1 MAHFELRQELHI
13 MRLGNL
19 IVPGNKEV
27 FKQNKKKKK
36 WRHVMR
42 NRSHLK
48 EPTMTKVETNLAV
61 NIDIIGL

>member
-36 WRHVMR
+36 NGDM
-42 NRSHLK
+42 L
-48 EPTMTKVETNLAV
+48 
-61 NIDIIGL
+61 

>member
-13 MRLGNL
+13 MKLGNL

-27 FKQNKKKKK
+27 LKQNKKKERK
-36 WRHVMR
+36 HDTR

-48 EPTMTKVETNLAV
+48 EPTMTKVETTLAV